1 MWCELFEQLLEAMK
15 EVEYQKE
22 YEMYLRKIFTTA
34 DIIKNGYL
42 FLNEFT
48 LLLKQLN
55 ISMEEAEVEKVFTEA
70 NNDQNMIE
78 GKLVLDQV
86 QFLKFYH
93 NLLDR
98 PEITQI
104 FQEVSSKYKGLAVTP
119 LELQDF
125 MIKEQGYNM
134 SIEECKEIIR
144 DYEIKDD
151 NILSRVTN
159 LYLGPRG
166 FQKFLR
172 SSSLFTIENR
182 SDSLT
187 HVLYYTI

>member
-1 MWCELFEQLLEAMK
+1 MK

-22 YEMYLRKIFTTA
+22 YEMYLKKIFTTA
-34 DIIKNGYL
+34 DISQNGYL

-70 NNDQNMIE
+70 NIGQNMID
-78 GKLVLDQV
+78 GKKVLDQV

-98 PEITQI
+98 PEITEI
-104 FQEVSSKYKGLAVTP
+104 FQEVSSKYKGLAITP
-119 LELQDF
+119 QELQNF
-125 MIKEQGYNM
+125 LIKMQGYNM
-134 SIEECKEIIR
+134 STEECQEIIR

-159 LYLGPRG
+159 LYLGPKG

-182 SDSLT
+182 SDLRQYKTKNSAKFCL
-187 HVLYYTI
+187 VAG